1 MEESTKELLRK
12 QRYQFAGEHS
22 AVKLCHWLKESIM
35 RGRVC
40 YKQKFY
46 GIQSHRCLQ
55 MTPAVNWC
63 TQKCLFCWRPVRFTE
78 DVPEQVDEPRDIVEK
93 SIAAQR
99 TLLSGY
105 QGVLDRV
112 DRKKLE
118 EAQNP
123 NNVAISLSGE
133 PTCYPRLS
141 GLIGEYKR
149 SGFTTFLVTNG
160 TNPDILEHMD
170 SLPWN
175 LYVTVAAPNKDIHR
189 RLCNPIIPD
198 AWERLNKTLE
208 LFPSLDTQ
216 KVMRL
221 TLVKGYNMCNP
232 EEYAKLIEKAQPT
245 YVETKAYM
253 YVGFS
258 RNRLTIENM
267 PMHEDI
273 QEFARSLEELT
284 SYRISNESPES
295 RVILLKQQ

>member
-1 MEESTKELLRK
+1 
-12 QRYQFAGEHS
+12 
-22 AVKLCHWLKESIM
+22 M

-78 DVPEQVDEPRDIVEK
+78 EVPDTVDDPKVIVEK
-93 SIAAQR
+93 SIEAQR

-112 DRKKLE
+112 DRKKLD

-133 PTCYPRLS
+133 PTCYPKLS
-141 GLIGEYKR
+141 ELIGEYKR

-160 TNPDILEHMD
+160 TNPDIIEHMD

-175 LYVTVAAPNKDIHR
+175 LYVTVAAPNKNIYR
-189 RLCNPIIPD
+189 ILCNPIIPD
-198 AWERLNKTLE
+198 GWERLNRTLD

-232 EEYAKLIEKAQPT
+232 EEYAKLIERAQPT